1 MELLK
6 LAYKTTPEKTKKI
19 FKKIHQTDS
28 QINKISKKLILADD
42 ILLKSEHRLF
52 NLLLDVWK
60 ERGVIEE
67 DVSAIQY
74 LKN

>member
-1 MELLK
+1 MADQFNQENFDLTKFFLVITLSIVSGCSVLLK
-6 LAYKTTPEKTKKI
+6 TSD
-19 FKKIHQTDS
+19 TDMKNTHYTLS
-28 QINKISKKLILADD
+28 PPS
-42 ILLKSEHRLF
+42 
-52 NLLLDVWK
+52 DVWK

>member
-1 MELLK
+1 MSASILNTFNK
-6 LAYKTTPEKTKKI
+6 VTI
-19 FKKIHQTDS
+19 CFKYSNVSVTYS
-28 QINKISKKLILADD
+28 FDD